1 MIKII
6 RNPNFAEWL
15 DIKVFDKL
23 IDNAKTQAKAMKIA
37 EQVKSENPHFQI
49 VTIEKKTN
57 A

>member
-37 EQVKSENPHFQI
+37 EQVKSKNPHFKI
-49 VTIEKKTN
+49 VTIEEKTN